1 MNDQKKWLGN
11 RIRIGWFFVGL
22 GILFIL
28 VGVYFEINYSYIP
41 YNVSIITG
49 LGILWAG
56 IGIGLIVRYRSVL
69 KNNQSAKRLLNEEL
83 DERNQFIR
91 YRAGYRGFWV
101 AIILVY
107 VILMWLS
114 MAANGSLP
122 PIGKEMLW
130 YLQVGCVVIPFAVYL
145 TSVLIDQ
152 KKL

>member
-1 MNDQKKWLGN
+1 MNNQTKWLN
-11 RIRIGWFFVGL
+11 HKIRTGWFFIGL

-49 LGILWAG
+49 LGILWLG
-56 IGIGLIVRYRSVL
+56 IGIGLVVRYMAG
-69 KNNQSAKRLLNEEL
+69 KKGDQSAKRLMVEEL
-83 DERNQFIR
+83 DERNQLIR

-107 VILMWLS
+107 IILMWLS

-122 PIGKEMLW
+122 PIGKELLW
-130 YLQVGCVVIPFAVYL
+130 YLQVLCVVIPFGVYL

>member
-1 MNDQKKWLGN
+1 MNNQTKWLN
-11 RIRIGWFFVGL
+11 QKIRTGWFFIGL

-49 LGILWAG
+49 LGILWLG
-56 IGIGLIVRYRSVL
+56 IGIGLVVRYMAG
-69 KNNQSAKRLLNEEL
+69 KKGDQSAKRLMVEEL
-83 DERNQFIR
+83 DERNQLIR

-107 VILMWLS
+107 IILMWLS

-122 PIGKEMLW
+122 PIGKELLW
-130 YLQVGCVVIPFAVYL
+130 YLQVLCVVIPFGVYL

>member
-1 MNDQKKWLGN
+1 MSDQKKWLNN
-11 RIRIGWFFVGL
+11 RIRIGWLFVGL

-56 IGIGLIVRYRSVL
+56 IGIGLIVKYMAVV
-69 KNNQSAKRLLNEEL
+69 KGDQSAKRMMVEEQ
-83 DERNQFIR
+83 DERNLFIR
-91 YRAGYRGFWV
+91 YRAGYRAFWV

-107 VILMWLS
+107 IILMWLS

-122 PIGKEMLW
+122 SIGKDLLW
-130 YLQVGCVVIPFAVYL
+130 YLQAACVVIPFSVYI
-145 TSVLIDQ
+145 TSFIIDQ
-152 KKL
+152 KRY

>member
-1 MNDQKKWLGN
+1 MNDQTKWLN
-11 RIRIGWFFVGL
+11 QKIRTGWFFIGL

-56 IGIGLIVRYRSVL
+56 IGIGLIVRYMVG
-69 KNNQSAKRLLNEEL
+69 KKGDESAKRLMVEEL
-83 DERNQFIR
+83 DERNQLIR

-107 VILMWLS
+107 IILMWLS

-122 PIGKEMLW
+122 PIGKELLW
-130 YLQVGCVVIPFAVYL
+130 YLQVACVVIPFGVYL

-152 KKL
+152 KNL

>member
-1 MNDQKKWLGN
+1 MNDQKKWLNN
-11 RIRIGWFFVGL
+11 RIRMGWFFVGL

-41 YNVSIITG
+41 YNVSIVTG

-56 IGIGLIVRYRSVL
+56 IGIGLVVRYQTAL
-69 KNNQSAKRLLNEEL
+69 KNNQSAKRLLIEEF
-83 DERNQFIR
+83 DERNQLIR

-122 PIGKEMLW
+122 PIGEELLW
-130 YLQVGCVVIPFAVYL
+130 YFQVACVVIPFGVYII
-145 TSVLIDQ
+145 SFIIDQ

>member
-1 MNDQKKWLGN
+1 MNDKKKWINN
-11 RIRIGWFFVGL
+11 RIRIGWFFIGL

-56 IGIGLIVRYRSVL
+56 IGIGLIVRYMAG
-69 KNNQSAKRLLNEEL
+69 KKGAQSAKRLMFEEL
-83 DERNQFIR
+83 DERNQLIR

-101 AIILVY
+101 AIILIYIV
-107 VILMWLS
+107 LMWLS

-122 PIGKEMLW
+122 PISKDVMW
-130 YLQVGCVVIPFAVYL
+130 YLQAACVVIPFIVYFV
-145 TSVLIDQ
+145 SVILDQ
-152 KKL
+152 KKM

>member
-1 MNDQKKWLGN
+1 MNDQKRWLN
-11 RIRIGWFFVGL
+11 RRIRIGWFFVGL
-22 GILFIL
+22 GILFVL
-28 VGVYFEINYSYIP
+28 VGVYFEIYYSYIP

-56 IGIGLIVRYRSVL
+56 IGIGLIVRYMAG
-69 KNNQSAKRLLNEEL
+69 KKGEESAKRLMVEEL
-83 DERNQFIR
+83 DERNQLIR

-107 VILMWLS
+107 IVLMWLS

-122 PIGKEMLW
+122 PVGEELLW
-130 YLQVGCVVIPFAVYL
+130 YFQVVCVVIPFSVYII
-145 TSVLIDQ
+145 SFIVDQ

>member
-1 MNDQKKWLGN
+1 MNDQTKWLN
-11 RIRIGWFFVGL
+11 KKIRTGWFFIGL
-22 GILFIL
+22 GILFVL

-49 LGILWAG
+49 LGILWLG
-56 IGIGLIVRYRSVL
+56 IGIGLVVRYMAG
-69 KNNQSAKRLLNEEL
+69 KKGEQSARRLMVEEL
-83 DERNQFIR
+83 DERNQLIR

-101 AIILVY
+101 AIVLVY
-107 VILMWLS
+107 IILMWLS

-122 PIGKEMLW
+122 PIGKELLW